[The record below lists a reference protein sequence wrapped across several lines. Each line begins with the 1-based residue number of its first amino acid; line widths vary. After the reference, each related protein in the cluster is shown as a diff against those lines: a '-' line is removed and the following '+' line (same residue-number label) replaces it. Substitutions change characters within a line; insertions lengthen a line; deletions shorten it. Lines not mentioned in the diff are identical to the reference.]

1 MKIIKTIKQF
11 QQYRQQIINTDVGLV
26 ATMGALHQ
34 GHISLIK
41 QSIKENHISIVSIF
55 VNPTQFDQKNDLEN
69 YPNQIDGDIEQLQQ
83 AGVDCVFLPDFKE
96 MYADNYQ
103 YKVAENNLSKKYCGA
118 HRDGHFDGVLT
129 VVMKLLNICRPS
141 RAYFGEKDYQ
151 QLTLI
156 KRMVA
161 AFFMPIEIIAAATI
175 REKDGLAMSSRNLNL
190 STTERKIAAKLYQ
203 TLKSGLSLKQM
214 WAQLEGF
221 GFNVD
226 YLEILDNHLLVAA
239 KLGSV
244 RLIDN
249 VEIEKLEQAA

>member
-11 QQYRQQIINTDVGLV
+11 QQYRQQIINADVGLV

-41 QSIKENHISIVSIF
+41 QATKENHISIVSIF
-55 VNPTQFDQKNDLEN
+55 VNPTQFDQKDDLKN
-69 YPNQIDGDIEQLQQ
+69 YPNQINADIEQLQQ
-83 AGVDCVFLPDFKE
+83 AGVDCVFLPEFAE
-96 MYADNYQ
+96 MYPDAYQ

-156 KRMVA
+156 KNMVS
-161 AFFMPIEIIAAATI
+161 AFFMPVEIVAVATM

-190 STTERKIAAKLYQ
+190 SSEQRKIAPKLYATIRSGQ
-203 TLKSGLSLKQM
+203 SLKLMQQQLKSY
-214 WAQLEGF
+214 GF
-221 GFNVD
+221 KVD
-226 YLEILDNHLLVAA
+226 YLEILN
-239 KLGSV
+239 
-244 RLIDN
+244 
-249 VEIEKLEQAA
+249 